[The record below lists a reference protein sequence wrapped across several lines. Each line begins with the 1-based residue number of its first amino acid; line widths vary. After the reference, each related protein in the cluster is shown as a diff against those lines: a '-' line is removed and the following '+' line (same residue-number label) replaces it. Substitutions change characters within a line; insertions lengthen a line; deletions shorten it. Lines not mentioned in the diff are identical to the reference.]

1 MTCKAYI
8 TASVSFILY
17 QDFFFTVI
25 WEMMLKFLFTCKT
38 NLQGVN
44 ARSSRPHYAQLSI
57 KKKMFLSFLSEIISA
72 FGG

>member
-8 TASVSFILY
+8 IASVSFILY
-17 QDFFFTVI
+17 QDFFFFIVI

-44 ARSSRPHYAQLSI
+44 ARSCPHYAQLST
-57 KKKMFLSFLSEIISA
+57 
-72 FGG
+72 